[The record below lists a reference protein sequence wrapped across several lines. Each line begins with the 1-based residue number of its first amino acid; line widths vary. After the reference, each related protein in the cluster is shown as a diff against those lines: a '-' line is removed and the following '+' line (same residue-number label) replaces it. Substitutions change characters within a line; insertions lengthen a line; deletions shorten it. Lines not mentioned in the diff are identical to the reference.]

1 MNSHHFKIENQKAAT
16 VKANR
21 PLIKGLLHNLKLT
34 IPLEKPS
41 TSTVKRFLSF
51 KYEHKAL
58 NCCTPE

>member
-1 MNSHHFKIENQKAAT
+1 MNSRHFKTENQKAAT

-21 PLIKGLLHNLKLT
+21 PLIKGLLYNLKLT

-41 TSTVKRFLSF
+41 TSTVKRFMSF
-51 KYEHKAL
+51 NMEHKAL